1 MFMVK
6 KETFE
11 KIFRTEFSKM
21 SLCCDFSGEYKGKLE
36 SVINDIKNG
45 GVIWRFPRIT
55 IVP

>member
-21 SLCCDFSGEYKGKLE
+21 SLCCDFSREYKGKLE
-36 SVINDIKNG
+36 SAINDIKNG
-45 GVIWRFPRIT
+45 GVI
-55 IVP
+55 